1 MNFGFGG
8 WERPPG
14 YFSGP
19 LLANPEFRKQFLAR
33 LRVVLDTVFTEKDFL
48 PAINALERRLEPE
61 VRYRAQLTHAD
72 PSGPLAEFKGN
83 IESFRGQL
91 KNRRKFLLSELKRE
105 P

>member
-1 MNFGFGG
+1 M
-8 WERPPG
+8 
-14 YFSGP
+14 P
-19 LLANPEFRKQFLAR
+19 LDDVNRNISVPDIINEQ
-33 LRVVLDTVFTEKDFL
+33 VLYTFTEKDFL

-105 P
+105 Q